1 MLLINRPEFSKKKK
15 QEDKHTPNY
24 TCKINKPTVYNKLL
38 LENNIITSK
47 TITFQ
52 ITNITARED
61 NLEYYFIIQN
71 ARSRDVHPSFNL

>member
-52 ITNITARED
+52 R
-61 NLEYYFIIQN
+61 
-71 ARSRDVHPSFNL
+71 